1 MTSVGGV
8 TLNAE
13 SNLTFDGSTLAIT
26 GALTTTGNITVGGV
40 LTENSSIRYKTNIES
55 IKYGLEKVLQMRGVT
70 YERKDNGKVEAG
82 VIAEEMNDVT
92 PLVVLKNEEG
102 EVDSVSYG
110 RINAYLIEAVKE
122 LKQELTE
129 HSLLIAEQNLIISEL
144 KRKLGL

>member
-13 SNLTFDGSTLAIT
+13 SNLTFDGSTLAVT
-26 GALTTTGNITVGGV
+26 GAITTTGNITVGGV

-129 HSLLIAEQNLIISEL
+129 QSLLIAEQNLIISEL
-144 KRKLGL
+144 KRKLDL